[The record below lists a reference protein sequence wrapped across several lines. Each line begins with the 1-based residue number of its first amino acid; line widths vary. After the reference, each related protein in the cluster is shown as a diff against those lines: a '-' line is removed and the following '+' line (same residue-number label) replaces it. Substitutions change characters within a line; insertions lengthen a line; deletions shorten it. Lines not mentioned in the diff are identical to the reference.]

1 MRKRLRPRRWRVPFP
16 GLPRGAGGAIFGGMG
31 VTDHHVH
38 LYPDA
43 LNRDPAGWA
52 ALHGEPHWATLCMRR
67 RRDGSP
73 VQTFPAVDEL
83 LRSMDAA
90 GVERAV
96 LLGWYWERPENCV
109 WQNRFYADCVRAH
122 PDRFAAW
129 AAVHAGAPA
138 EAVREE
144 LRRAR
149 DDGLTGLGELSPHS
163 QGAGFDARGF
173 QAALDLAEQWN
184 WSVNLHVTD
193 PRSRPYP
200 GRVETPPEE
209 FRALAERR
217 PSVRFV
223 LAHWAGGLDVRALG
237 NAFVDTAAGPLLY
250 GEDAWAMVGRT
261 VNPGQVL
268 FGSDHPLRLYPRD
281 DAGSGWGRFV
291 GEARKHGR
299 V

>member
-1 MRKRLRPRRWRVPFP
+1 MMSWKIAARKTPWRVSSEHSARYSVVPSMGRSSGSVASERLPGGWRRASINAAKSEGAAGEAAGWNDATSDMGEGKTHAKNPRTAIFWVMRKRLRPRRWRVPFP

-52 ALHGEPHWATLCMRR
+52 ALHGEPHWATLCTRR
-67 RRDGSP
+67 RRDGSS
-73 VQTFPAVDEL
+73 VQTFPSVDEL

-163 QGAGFDARGF
+163 QGAGFDAPGF
-173 QAALDLAEQWN
+173 
-184 WSVNLHVTD
+184 
-193 PRSRPYP
+193 
-200 GRVETPPEE
+200 
-209 FRALAERR
+209 
-217 PSVRFV
+217 
-223 LAHWAGGLDVRALG
+223 
-237 NAFVDTAAGPLLY
+237 
-250 GEDAWAMVGRT
+250 
-261 VNPGQVL
+261 
-268 FGSDHPLRLYPRD
+268 
-281 DAGSGWGRFV
+281 
-291 GEARKHGR
+291 
-299 V
+299 